1 MLACAVVR
9 LLIASALVL
18 GVVAGAAGCG
28 DSSTM
33 SGDAPAMGDVGASC
47 EGACKTTSL
56 TASLATLRTL
66 DLAYYGVN
74 VQDGTLRV
82 EAYKRAQAG
91 CPTMNSPTPDYT
103 LVLGKLTAPPAAPTS
118 PANILDFKG
127 DLLGGPLGLGATMVT
142 VTPVAYEAGAFIALD
157 VDLTFSAGTI
167 KGHLYAT
174 LCDSL
179 GT

>member
-1 MLACAVVR
+1 VLACAAVR
-9 LLIASALVL
+9 LPIISAFVL
-18 GVVAGAAGCG
+18 AGCG
-28 DSSTM
+28 ESSTM
-33 SGDAPAMGDVGASC
+33 TGDAQPMADAAAAC
-47 EGACKTTSL
+47 EGACKTTNL

-82 EAYKRAQAG
+82 EAYKRAQVG

-142 VTPVAYEAGAFIALD
+142 ITPVAYEAGAFIALD

-167 KGHLYAT
+167 QGHLYAT

>member
-1 MLACAVVR
+1 LLALTA
-9 LLIASALVL
+9 
-18 GVVAGAAGCG
+18 CG
-28 DSSTM
+28 DSPAST
-33 SGDAPAMGDVGASC
+33 DAGIDGAAVDADSTC
-47 EGACKTTSL
+47 EGQCRL
-56 TASLATLRTL
+56 TNVTATLEVTRTL